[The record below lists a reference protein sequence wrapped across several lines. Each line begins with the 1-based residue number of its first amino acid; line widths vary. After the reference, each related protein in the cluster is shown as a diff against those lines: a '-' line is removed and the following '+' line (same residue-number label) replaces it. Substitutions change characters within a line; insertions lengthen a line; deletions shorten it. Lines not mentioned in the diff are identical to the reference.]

1 MRNVFTLKDSAFFRR
16 GSQVK
21 KSLCALVA
29 FMAAAVFLPASTV
42 AASALPESATFRDR
56 IGDVRGPAIA
66 GRNSI
71 DIYRV
76 SGTREGKYLIGR
88 MRVAN
93 LHNDTDSTDGQ
104 LFVLWVQTRSGITY
118 QVSTRNQEPQT
129 APLRGDTDRHFCAR
143 TDVIVKWHLD
153 TDVVVWKIPMKCFK
167 EHPVAWRVGGISFIG
182 RNQEAWDQTGGG
194 KGESRLSGLFANTP

>member
-1 MRNVFTLKDSAFFRR
+1 M
-16 GSQVK
+16 K
-21 KSLCALVA
+21 KILCALVA
-29 FMAAAVFLPASTV
+29 FMAATIFLPAPTV
-42 AASALPESATFRDR
+42 TAAALPESATIRDR
-56 IGDVRGPAIA
+56 IGDVRGSAT

-76 SGTREGKYLIGR
+76 SGTRVGGYLIGR

-93 LHNDTDSTDGQ
+93 LHNDTDATDGQ

-118 QVSTRNQEPQT
+118 QVSTRNQEAQS
-129 APLRGDTDRHFCAR
+129 APLRGNTDTHFCAR

-182 RNQEAWDQTGGG
+182 RNQDAWDQTGGG
-194 KGESRLSGLFANTP
+194 KGESRLSALFANTP